1 MLGRIPL
8 LALYVLVGVCQA
20 VTRCINKEMD
30 LDLTALS
37 LVCSSR
43 GYKRTSQALPAV
55 FRSLRR
61 RRSVWRGVFFA
72 VAFAAAAAAAA
83 GVIKRSEKPSGAW
96 TPPPR
101 RPKEGSD
108 RQQMDAEELVGGG

>member
-72 VAFAAAAAAAA
+72 VAFAA